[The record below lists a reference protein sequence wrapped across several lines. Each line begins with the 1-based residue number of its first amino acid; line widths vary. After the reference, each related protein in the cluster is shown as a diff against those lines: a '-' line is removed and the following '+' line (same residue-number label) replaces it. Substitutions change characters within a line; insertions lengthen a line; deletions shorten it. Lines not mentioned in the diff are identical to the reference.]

1 MESAAGGVMAA
12 DLGRPI
18 VAPRA
23 RRARLFYP
31 GLAVVMLAVVFAGFA
46 PTYYLKA
53 AYGTKPLPLLFH
65 VHGAAFTSWML
76 LLIVQTA
83 LVASGRTPLHRRL
96 GVAGGWLAA
105 TMTVLAW
112 MMAVDSAR
120 RAGNDA
126 TSLGFVTVPMGT
138 VVVFPALVGAALV
151 WRRFPATHKRLM
163 MIATTELMAAGI
175 GRLPGVIAYGALGF
189 FGGTDLV
196 LVALLIHDRVTT
208 GRFHPATLWGGGFLI
223 ASQVLRVFVGGTDA
237 WLTLT
242 RWLTA

>member
-1 MESAAGGVMAA
+1 MESAAGGVIAA
-12 DLGRPI
+12 DLGRPL

-46 PTYYLKA
+46 PSYYLKA

-76 LLIVQTA
+76 LLIVQSA

-112 MMAVDSAR
+112 MMAIDGAR
-120 RAGNDA
+120 RATNDA
-126 TSLGFVTVPMGT
+126 RLGFMIVPMGT
-138 VVVFPALVGAALV
+138 VVVFPALVGAALM

-163 MIATTELMAAGI
+163 MIATTELLSAGV
-175 GRLPGVIAYGALGF
+175 GRLPGVGGFGPLAF

-196 LVALLIHDRVTT
+196 LVALLIHDRVTD
-208 GRFHPATLWGGGFLI
+208 GRFHRATLWGGAFLI
-223 ASQVLRVFVGGTDA
+223 ASQVLRIVVGGTDA
-237 WLTLT
+237 WLALA
-242 RWLTA
+242 RVLIA

>member
-1 MESAAGGVMAA
+1 MESAAGGVVAA

-18 VAPRA
+18 AAPRV
-23 RRARLFYP
+23 RGARLFYP
-31 GLAVVMLAVVFAGFA
+31 ALSVAMLAVVFVGFA
-46 PTYYLKA
+46 PSYYLKA

-76 LLIVQTA
+76 LLIVQSA

-105 TMTVLAW
+105 IMTVLAW
-112 MMAVDSAR
+112 MMAIDGGR
-120 RAGNDA
+120 RATNDA
-126 TSLGFVTVPMGT
+126 SLGFMIVPMGT
-138 VVVFPALVGAALV
+138 VVVFPALVGAALM

-163 MIATTELMAAGI
+163 MIATTELLSAGV
-175 GRLPGVIAYGALGF
+175 GRLPGVGGLGPLGF

-196 LVALLIHDRVTT
+196 LVALLIHDRATM
-208 GRFHPATLWGGGFLI
+208 GRFHKATLWGGALLI
-223 ASQVLRVFVGGTDA
+223 ASQVLRIVVGGTGA
-237 WLTLT
+237 WLTVA

>member
-31 GLAVVMLAVVFAGFA
+31 ALAVVMLAVVFAGFT
-46 PTYYLKA
+46 PSYYLKA

-112 MMAVDSAR
+112 MMAIDGGR
-120 RAGNDA
+120 RATNDA
-126 TSLGFVTVPMGT
+126 SLGFMVVPMGT
-138 VVVFPALVGAALV
+138 VVVFPALVGAALI

-163 MIATTELMAAGI
+163 MIATTELMAAGV
-175 GRLPGVIAYGALGF
+175 GRLPGIAGYGPLGF
-189 FGGTDLV
+189 FGGTDLA
-196 LVALLIHDRVTT
+196 LVALLVNDWVTD
-208 GRFHPATLWGGGFLI
+208 GRFHRATLWGGAFLI
-223 ASQVLRVFVGGTDA
+223 ASQVLRIVVGGTDA
-237 WLTLT
+237 WLSLA
-242 RWLTA
+242 RVLIA

>member
-18 VAPRA
+18 VAPRPVA
-23 RRARLFYP
+23 
-31 GLAVVMLAVVFAGFA
+31 LACSIPALSVAMLAVVFAGFA
-46 PTYYLKA
+46 PSYYLKA

-105 TMTVLAW
+105 TMTALAW
-112 MMAVDSAR
+112 MMAIDGGR
-120 RAGNDA
+120 RATNDA
-126 TSLGFVTVPMGT
+126 SLGFMVVPMGT
-138 VVVFPALVGAALV
+138 VVVFPALVGAALI

-163 MIATTELMAAGI
+163 MIATTELMAAGV
-175 GRLPGVIAYGALGF
+175 GRLPGIGGYGPLGF
-189 FGGTDLV
+189 FGGTDLA
-196 LVALLIHDRVTT
+196 LVALLVNDWVTD
-208 GRFHPATLWGGGFLI
+208 GRFHRATLWGGTFLI
-223 ASQVLRVFVGGTDA
+223 ASQVLRIVVGGTDA
-237 WLTLT
+237 WLSLA
-242 RWLTA
+242 RVLIA

>member
-1 MESAAGGVMAA
+1 MESAAGGVVAA

-18 VAPRA
+18 AAPRV
-23 RRARLFYP
+23 RGARLFYP
-31 GLAVVMLAVVFAGFA
+31 ALSVAMLAVVFVGFA
-46 PTYYLKA
+46 PSYYLKA
-53 AYGTKPLPLLFH
+53 AYGTTPLPLLFH

-76 LLIVQTA
+76 LLIVQSA

-112 MMAVDSAR
+112 MMAIDGGR
-120 RAGNDA
+120 RATNDA
-126 TSLGFVTVPMGT
+126 SLGFMVVPMGT
-138 VVVFPALVGAALV
+138 VVVFPALVGAALM

-163 MIATTELMAAGI
+163 MIATTELLAAGV
-175 GRLPGVIAYGALGF
+175 GRLPGVGGFGPLGF

-196 LVALLIHDRVTT
+196 LVALLIHDRVTD
-208 GRFHPATLWGGGFLI
+208 GRFHRATLWGGAFLI
-223 ASQVLRVFVGGTDA
+223 ASQVLRIVAGGTDA
-237 WLTLT
+237 WLTLA